1 MTPLTATY
9 KRQTNLNI
17 SNEYEELLPKLSP
30 KEYKALKLSIKTDG
44 QHLPIIINPQNTIL
58 DGHNRFNICQELGI
72 EPKCEIATFPN
83 QLLEKKFVIEIN
95 LQRRHLNDFQRTELA
110 IPLEEIEKELAKQR
124 QTATLPKEGEKGFQ
138 PVCSSNELNTG
149 QARDIVAKAAGVSP
163 TTYHRAKTVS
173 QKGSEQLKQ
182 KVRKGETS
190 INAAYIQINR
200 AEKHENTPVLPDGKF
215 DVIYADPPWKYDF
228 CLEGDPR
235 QHYQVMSTQKICELQ
250 IPAVNDAIL
259 FLWATNPKLEDALRV
274 IKAWGFKYKTNLVW
288 VKNRKGPGYYFQ
300 SKHELLLI
308 AKRGEIPP
316 PTGANRPPSVLVID
330 QQQHSQKPT
339 ELYNLIETMYPNR
352 KYLELFAT
360 EKREKWTSWGLGIE

>member
-1 MTPLTATY
+1 MTE
-9 KRQTNLNI
+9 NLSLKLRSKPKKANVK
-17 SNEYEELLPKLSP
+17 SEYEELLPKLST
-30 KEYKALKLSIKTDG
+30 KEYEALKLSIKTEG
-44 QHLPIIINPQNTIL
+44 QQLPIIINQQNMIL
-58 DGHNRFNICQELGI
+58 DGHNRYNICMELGV
-72 EPKCEIATFPN
+72 EPKYELKTFPN
-83 QLLEKKFVIEIN
+83 KLVEKKFVIEVN
-95 LQRRHLNDFQRTELA
+95 LKRRHLNDFQKTELA
-110 IPLEEIEKELAKQR
+110 IPLEQIERELAKQR
-124 QTATLPKEGEKGFQ
+124 HEEQRGENGRYQ
-138 PVCSSNELNTG
+138 PLSSNELEGG
-149 QARDIVAKAAGVSP
+149 QARDIVAKAAGISP
-163 TTYHRAKTVS
+163 TTYHRAKTVT

-182 KVRKGETS
+182 KVRKGKTS

-200 AEKHENTPVLPDGKF
+200 AEKHKNTPVLPDGKF

-235 QHYQVMSTQKICELQ
+235 QHYQVVSTQEICELQ

-300 SKHELLLI
+300 SKHELLLV